1 MVNILVPTDFSS
13 LSKIALQY
21 AIKIANQINGSITLL
36 HVITITQPVRASMH
50 DKIKDLEEDLII
62 FAERDLTKLSKEVCK
77 SIKTNEPLK
86 YVVVRGSSFI
96 EVIQKEAK
104 RLKIDLI
111 VMGTRGATGLK
122 KTVVGSNTTS
132 VIEFSQKPVLAVPD
146 KGQFRGFKDVVYAS
160 DLKNLEKELRILMP
174 FVLRFNA
181 TLHLLHITPTGKN
194 VDDLEEK
201 IEKAAQ
207 KLGYKNIVTL
217 VLVDSYVEEAIDQY
231 ISVCKA
237 DLLTMFTHNLNF
249 YEKVFD
255 KSMTRKMAFHSSV
268 PLLAFKGKA
277 KSG

>member
-36 HVITITQPVRASMH
+36 HVVTITQPVRASMH
-50 DKIKDLEEDLII
+50 DKIKELEEDLII
-62 FAERDLTKLSKEVCK
+62 FAERDLNKLSKEVCK
-77 SIKTNEPLK
+77 SIKTNEPLR
-86 YVVVRGSSFI
+86 YDVVRGSSFI
-96 EVIQKEAK
+96 EVIQKESK

-174 FVLRFNA
+174 FVTKFNA
-181 TLHLLHITPTGKN
+181 TLHLLHITPTGKD
-194 VDDLEEK
+194 VEELEEK
-201 IEKAAQ
+201 IEKATQ

-217 VLVDSYVEEAIDQY
+217 VLVDRYVEDAIDQY

-277 KSG
+277 KGS